1 MNNRI
6 NQLFERKK
14 ENILSVYFTAGFP
27 NLNDTVEIIQEL
39 EKELGMRVM
48 AYSTPSVPSD
58 LSSEQ
63 LKKVEQ
69 LENKLCVRLVAYK
82 NH

>member
-1 MNNRI
+1 MNLEHTYANYI
-6 NQLFERKK
+6 D
-14 ENILSVYFTAGFP
+14 
-27 NLNDTVEIIQEL
+27 NDGVSRIQEL

-58 LSSEQ
+58 LTSEQ

-82 NH
+82 TH